1 MLRADHRQQNYSVVA
16 DGAPQPAVRG
26 TLRVDIANEAGE
38 DIAWLRSPHA
48 IRRVPCR
55 TSRFATEE
63 TP

>member
-1 MLRADHRQQNYSVVA
+1 VA
-16 DGAPQPAVRG
+16 DGAPQPAARG